1 MLGKNWRERR
11 ERNNA
16 RMNYALFFTFPFLPS
31 NTGVGFQSTFPS
43 SEKGKHG
50 TGQRA
55 TSKGVPCQPLALKS
69 SAKKY
74 ERRWMVP
81 LQPTAVYQPAV
92 SLLYCAHTAITTL
105 SIISIFLVQ
114 FKLASVYI
122 CVFKAYS
129 CCSAVLIIW
138 LVWLLRQ
145 KHVPLNWREAS
156 ILIKF
161 STTHKTRCINHWP
174 NHIAQNGTKGSFPK
188 KSWQTNIKKFHYRH

>member
-1 MLGKNWRERR
+1 MFPKFYEEKSGKKRFLRVSCSDGSQPKVR
-11 ERNNA
+11 
-16 RMNYALFFTFPFLPS
+16 ALEACWGKIEEKEEKGICSFFTFPFLPS

-122 CVFKAYS
+122 CVFKASS
-129 CCSAVLIIW
+129 CCSAVLII
-138 LVWLLRQ
+138 
-145 KHVPLNWREAS
+145 
-156 ILIKF
+156 
-161 STTHKTRCINHWP
+161 
-174 NHIAQNGTKGSFPK
+174 
-188 KSWQTNIKKFHYRH
+188 